1 LDGKRDHFLQGERMN
16 SEQLR
21 QMINRILTDV
31 EEEDIGISLLSRHYQ
46 NRDELSFF
54 NETDR
59 EAVRQILEKL
69 SKDSER
75 HKTMLQDLIEF
86 LGEKLHES
94 RIS

>member
-1 LDGKRDHFLQGERMN
+1 MN

-46 NRDELSFF
+46 NREELSFF
-54 NETDR
+54 TETDR

-75 HKTMLQDLIEF
+75 HKAMLQDLIEF

>member
-1 LDGKRDHFLQGERMN
+1 MN